1 MEGTATKGSETII
14 ESPDIEPPTTAG
26 DDDTAVSGKFPA
38 AAVTVCVRIFE
49 LGGTTD
55 DGLIN
60 PLNGSTQKVC
70 AGNALFAIDNV
81 TE

>member
-1 MEGTATKGSETII
+1 MEDTPRRGSETII

-26 DDDTAVSGKFPA
+26 VDDTGVSGKFPA
-38 AAVTVCVRIFE
+38 VAVTVCVMIFE
-49 LGGTTD
+49 LGGITD
-55 DGLIN
+55 DGLVN

-70 AGNALFAIDNV
+70 AGNAVFVTDNI